1 MNNYN
6 FYITILFVSIFTLII
21 KVVPIYFKLPENNKY
36 INTFFDVLPISILTI
51 LALPEVFTSVG
62 KSVSDI
68 IITIIA
74 MICVSYFT
82 YKKKNLILIVF
93 GSLSI
98 VLILKE
104 IINYGSF

>member
-51 LALPEVFTSVG
+51 LSLPEVFTSIG
-62 KSVSDI
+62 KMISDI

-74 MICVSYFT
+74 IIFLSYLT

-98 VLILKE
+98 VFILKE
-104 IINYGSF
+104 IVNYGSF